1 MDPVAQPE
9 QVGTPLVSY
18 RNKITKHDQESEGL
32 WPQTFQGSGP
42 RALILPSLLHFLCL
56 YAVPFTLY
64 SQLPVS
70 LNWIHTK
77 SDCWVALV
85 PPGRQPQAVRCER
98 PEGPQAIVTFSLNP
112 GLSATFWAVKRKVS
126 WPTEEVPLLMTSTS
140 NTSLKAYPS
149 SKHSDCKEANT
160 L

>member
-1 MDPVAQPE
+1 MGPVAQPE
-9 QVGTPLVSY
+9 QAGTPLVSY
-18 RNKITKHDQESEGL
+18 RNKITKHDQESEGHG
-32 WPQTFQGSGP
+32 PQTYQGSGP
-42 RALILPSLLHFLCL
+42 RALIPPSLLLFLCL
-56 YAVPFTLY
+56 YSVPFTLY

-70 LNWIHTK
+70 LNWIPTK

-85 PPGRQPQAVRCER
+85 PPGRQPQAVQCER

-112 GLSATFWAVKRKVS
+112 ELSATFWVS

-149 SKHSDCKEANT
+149 SKHSDCKEGNT